1 MFSETR
7 PPLQDAN
14 YHNFL
19 IGMYFTTDDPAIL
32 SVSYGFTFIN
42 GNHITTGTIDTNKV
56 RIMATGQAGSV
67 VVDGL
72 GIVFRD
78 SSNNISIQMS
88 TETGD
93 AFFRGKVEAEAI
105 ILPIKP
111 M

>member
-1 MFSETR
+1 
-7 PPLQDAN
+7 
-14 YHNFL
+14 
-19 IGMYFTTDDPAIL
+19 
-32 SVSYGFTFIN
+32 
-42 GNHITTGTIDTNKV
+42 
-56 RIMATGQAGSV
+56 MATGQAGSV